1 MGGQRRLDVRA
12 PEDHGI
18 QARLRPLLLLVGRK
32 RACTCPRG
40 RERLTTPHHLT
51 KNQLQYNDECLR
63 APTLEIHAEPAPS
76 AAPSC
81 LLRRGLALRPST
93 AGASKPRVGY
103 SVPFSSAG
111 PRKK

>member
-51 KNQLQYNDECLR
+51 KSQLQYNDECLR
-63 APTLEIHAEPAPS
+63 APTLEIHAEPTPGADPNWKAVTRSGPAPLNCPAS
-76 AAPSC
+76 N
-81 LLRRGLALRPST
+81 LRARVF
-93 AGASKPRVGY
+93 GAVQQ
-103 SVPFSSAG
+103 
-111 PRKK
+111 